1 MPAKQPPSPKDTLKV
16 RSRFK
21 PGQTVLVRAKIRQ
34 IRADDLGRPQLV
46 VELPHGMAPVRLREE
61 DAEPGE

>member
-1 MPAKQPPSPKDTLKV
+1 M
-16 RSRFK
+16 
-21 PGQTVLVRAKIRQ
+21 VRAKIRQ

-46 VELPHGMAPVRLREE
+46 VDLPHGMAPVRLREE

>member
-1 MPAKQPPSPKDTLKV
+1 MPAKRQPPPKDTVKV

-21 PGQTVLVRAKIRQ
+21 LGQTVMVRAKIRQ

-46 VELPHGMAPVRLREE
+46 VDLPHGMAPVRLREE

>member
-1 MPAKQPPSPKDTLKV
+1 MPAKRPPSPKEAIKV

-21 PGQTVLVRAKIRQ
+21 PGQTVMVRAKIRQ

-61 DAEPGE
+61 DAEPSE